1 MYLCIHMI
9 DYHSVQ
15 YSTVQYNST
24 IIYSIV
30 HYGVLDSCTTI
41 NYVWN
46 HVVYCVFVLYV
57 PVCTVQI
64 CMYVC
69 MYVCHVLYCMM
80 YCTVIQYFV
89 DNRILYTVL
98 C

>member
-9 DYHSVQ
+9 DYHAVQ
-15 YSTVQYNST
+15 YSTVQ
-24 IIYSIV
+24 
-30 HYGVLDSCTTI
+30 YGVLDSCTTI

-69 MYVCHVLYCMM
+69 HVLYDVL
-80 YCTVIQYFV
+80 YC
-89 DNRILYTVL
+89 DTVL